1 MFRFR
6 RSTLVSGVAVLA
18 VSTSALVAPAIS
30 AADPIPADRRDSD
43 PAATAPAPV
52 PLPTSA
58 DAPDS
63 RLAALLSTMGQ
74 GVDGANNLG
83 CVPSP
88 EHPRPVVLVHG
99 TGAGMYPTWTYVAP
113 ELERLGYCVY
123 ALNYGAAQGY
133 LDPDRTVWGVSNIE
147 RSAEELGTFV
157 DAVLEHTGAGQVDL
171 VGHSQGGVVSR
182 QYLKFEGGANP
193 ADPALNRVRN
203 LVMLGA
209 TNHGTTFNG
218 LQQLYTVLA
227 VLGLT
232 NGSDAVAE
240 LLFRGTD
247 LGAAGQQQLIGSRM
261 LSNLNKDGDTRPG
274 VTYTSI
280 ATRYDQIVTPPE
292 SSFLRPG
299 PGAEVRNVWVQ
310 DGCPSSPADHST
322 ILMRPES
329 LHLVKAALDPDYAA
343 GNSVPCPAPE
353 AE

>member
-1 MFRFR
+1 MTRLR
-6 RSTLVSGVAVLA
+6 RSVVATATAALA
-18 VSTSALVAPAIS
+18 LASSIIATPAIS
-30 AADPIPADRRDSD
+30 AADPVPEPAESSPAVTIPD
-43 PAATAPAPV
+43 PV

-58 DAPDS
+58 DAPGS
-63 RLAALLSTMGQ
+63 RLAALLSTMGE
-74 GVDGANNLG
+74 GVEGANDLG

-99 TGAGMYPTWTYVAP
+99 TGTGMYPTWLRVAP
-113 ELERLGYCVY
+113 ELAQLGYCVY

-133 LDPDRTVWGVSNIE
+133 FDPERTVWGVSDIE
-147 RSAEELGTFV
+147 QSAVELGTFV
-157 DAVLEHTGAGQVDL
+157 DAVREHTGAEQVDL

-182 QYLKFEGGANP
+182 QYLKFEGGTDA
-193 ADPALNRVRN
+193 ADPARNRVRN

-240 LLFRGTD
+240 LLFRGSN

-261 LSNLNKDGDTRPG
+261 LSNLNKDGDTLPG

-280 ATRYDQIVTPPE
+280 ATRHDQIVTPPE

-299 PGAEVRNVWVQ
+299 PGAAVHNMWVQ
-310 DGCPSSPADHST
+310 DGCPGSPADHST
-322 ILMRPES
+322 ILIRPES
-329 LHLVKAALDPDYAA
+329 LHLVKAALDPEYGAA
-343 GNSVPCPAPE
+343 HAVPCSVPE
-353 AE
+353 SE

>member
-1 MFRFR
+1 M
-6 RSTLVSGVAVLA
+6 
-18 VSTSALVAPAIS
+18 
-30 AADPIPADRRDSD
+30 
-43 PAATAPAPV
+43 
-52 PLPTSA
+52 
-58 DAPDS
+58 
-63 RLAALLSTMGQ
+63 
-74 GVDGANNLG
+74 
-83 CVPSP
+83 
-88 EHPRPVVLVHG
+88 HG

-353 AE
+353 AG